1 MGRLPSGLYLG
12 TPSQL
17 LFKYLMASLQGFQ
30 HHKLCSEFL
39 ERESFFV
46 GFS

>member
-17 LFKYLMASLQGFQ
+17 LFKCLRACLQAFQ
-30 HHKLCSEFL
+30 RHTLSSEFL
-39 ERESFFV
+39 ENPSFV